1 MEVYG
6 WVVKEV
12 LFEESLFLQRFIW
25 QSYKMFHGLGL
36 GLGLDNILQSAT
48 PKFNRV
54 LNQPA
59 DVSQEGEE
67 Q

>member
-1 MEVYG
+1 M
-6 WVVKEV
+6 KEV

-25 QSYKMFHGLGL
+25 QSYKCFMAYGLGL